1 MKNILKNK
9 LLSAGVLTASLL
21 STQANAGVDELFAAI
36 DLATVAASVTAVGVL
51 IIGINMVMKGI
62 SLGKR
67 TINKA

>member
-21 STQANAGVDELFAAI
+21 STQANAKVDELFAAI

-67 TINKA
+67 TISKA